1 MLKIVLKYKQIE
13 LNQKISSATSIRH
26 ALKNKEDISS
36 SVPDKTL
43 TYLIKNDHNIDR
55 FFPFLKYKLYSDTD
69 LSRYQTV
76 DEGIENRILKQISS
90 AISWEDLIKKV
101 KTKRYTY
108 NKISRLL
115 THILCGFTKEM
126 AATTKEIEYIRI
138 LGLNEQGRKYLH
150 EIKKEIPVPII
161 TKYYKDRFLGLTLE
175 RQVDLIYT
183 SILEIDIQKDKIQI
197 HTK

>member
-1 MLKIVLKYKQIE
+1 
-13 LNQKISSATSIRH
+13 
-26 ALKNKEDISS
+26 
-36 SVPDKTL
+36 
-43 TYLIKNDHNIDR
+43 
-55 FFPFLKYKLYSDTD
+55 
-69 LSRYQTV
+69 
-76 DEGIENRILKQISS
+76 
-90 AISWEDLIKKV
+90 
-101 KTKRYTY
+101 
-108 NKISRLL
+108 
-115 THILCGFTKEM
+115 M

-161 TKYYKDRFLGLTLE
+161 TKYYKERFPGLTLE